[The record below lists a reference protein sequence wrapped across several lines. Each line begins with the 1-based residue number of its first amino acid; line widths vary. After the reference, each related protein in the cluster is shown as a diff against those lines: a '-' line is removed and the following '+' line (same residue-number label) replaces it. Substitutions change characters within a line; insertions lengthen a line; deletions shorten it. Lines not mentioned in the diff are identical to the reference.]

1 MAYRRSKEDEVN
13 KISTS
18 IFVTNFPDQFYAKDL
33 WKVCNQYGSVVDAF
47 ILNRRSKAGKRF
59 GFVCFVKVFDVDR
72 LVNNLCT
79 IWVDR
84 FKLHA
89 NKARFQRPPQNSSN
103 VQYSNKG
110 DEKPASNVGNKDSG
124 IQGYSN
130 SYIHVVRRRTINAG
144 EESKPTIVL
153 DESCLNQN
161 DFSTS
166 LMGKVKEFSSLTNLK
181 VVFANVGFDNIKL
194 KYMGRYW
201 VMIEF
206 QLEDLK
212 KDETCFHS
220 KRICIETKLVENIFK
235 SFKIISKGIVFWLRA
250 KEVSG
255 WIPDFVKDEE
265 EDNDFEDGTRDDGL
279 DVENADKLNF
289 EDVAGDNEVE
299 EVSETIF
306 EKEQSQDH
314 KMDDCNIGQSEMRSE
329 DPFNIYDLLNKKQ
342 DTVNGGTN
350 SNNTMKYPPSFT
362 PIGTTDV
369 QSNDFITAEKG
380 GEERSQYTQEGKVDS
395 EISKSHPNNNSKEDK
410 EESICSGHFKKP
422 ELPCTGD
429 SMLQVME
436 NLVKVRQIMGYN
448 MEGCLAQKAK
458 KIGLKSYV
466 ISTRGEWIP
475 NGKQLLI
482 ISIYAPRELSEKKML
497 WDYLTSVIGNWNGD
511 VVIMG
516 DFNEVR
522 TQDER
527 YGSIYNV
534 QGANAFNSF
543 ISDAGLEESK
553 KDNSSNHKKILKA
566 ELAEIDLL
574 IDRGEGDSEEVR
586 TQNTTMA
593 LLIKKRS
600 QLAIRGI
607 LVDGIWIDSPSLA
620 KSEFLSHFTNRF
632 DQVEA
637 PRLQL
642 NIDFPNKMNIE
653 QQIDLE
659 CEVSRDEIKRAVWDC
674 GTDKSPGPDG
684 FTFGFYRRYWS
695 FLEKDVEQAVRYFF
709 HHETFSKAGNS
720 SFIVLILKTHN
731 ANKVKDFR
739 PITLIG
745 SLYKIISKIMA
756 NRLVGVLEDIVN
768 EVQSDFFANRQIL
781 DGPFILNELFH
792 WCKKKKKQTMI
803 FKVGFEKAYDSVRWD
818 YLDDVLKNFGFRDRW
833 RGWIQSCLISS
844 KGSVIVN
851 GSPTGEFQFHR
862 SLKQGDSLFPFLFIL
877 IMESLHISFKEWW
890 MLSKNDAPSTHLAA
904 SLFVVILEV
913 LFHGF
918 KWSLEGSESCF
929 IVLPVRKMIE

>member
-1 MAYRRSKEDEVN
+1 MAYRCSKEDEVN

-59 GFVCFVKVFDVDR
+59 EFVRFVKVFDVDH

-89 NKARFQRPPQNSSN
+89 NKARFQRHPQNSSN

-130 SYIHVVRRRTINAG
+130 SYIHVVIRRTQSINAG
-144 EESKPTIVL
+144 EESKPAIVL

-212 KDETCFHS
+212 KVWTKATFNQIASKWCDLLHIDDQDETCFHS

-235 SFKIISKGIVFWLRA
+235 SFKIISKGIVFWIRA

-448 MEGCLAQKAK
+448 MEGCLKN
-458 KIGLKSYV
+458 IEE
-466 ISTRGEWIP
+466 IIGEWIP
-475 NGKQLLI
+475 NGNKILI
-482 ISIYAPRELSEKKML
+482 ISIYAPQELSKNKML
-497 WDYLTSVIGNWNGD
+497 WDYLTVAIGNWNGD

-522 TQDER
+522 TQEER
-527 YGSIYNV
+527 YGSIFNV

-543 ISDAGLEESK
+543 ILNAGLE
-553 KDNSSNHKKILKA
+553 DVHL
-566 ELAEIDLL
+566 
-574 IDRGEGDSEEVR
+574 DRGEGDSEVLNKILFVTILLHDIEKLASMKVA
-586 TQNTTMA
+586 QKAKIKWAIEGDENSKYFHGILNT
-593 LLIKKRS
+593 KRS
-600 QLAIRGI
+600 QLAICGI
-607 LVDGIWIDSPSLA
+607 LVDGTWIDSPSLV
-620 KSEFLSHFTNRF
+620 KSGFLSHFTNRF

-642 NIDFPNKMNIE
+642 NIEFPNKLNIE
-653 QQIDLE
+653 QHIDLE
-659 CEVSRDEIKRAVWDC
+659 CEVSRDEIKRAVWD
-674 GTDKSPGPDG
+674 
-684 FTFGFYRRYWS
+684 
-695 FLEKDVEQAVRYFF
+695 
-709 HHETFSKAGNS
+709 
-720 SFIVLILKTHN
+720 
-731 ANKVKDFR
+731 
-739 PITLIG
+739 
-745 SLYKIISKIMA
+745 
-756 NRLVGVLEDIVN
+756 
-768 EVQSDFFANRQIL
+768 
-781 DGPFILNELFH
+781 
-792 WCKKKKKQTMI
+792 
-803 FKVGFEKAYDSVRWD
+803 
-818 YLDDVLKNFGFRDRW
+818 
-833 RGWIQSCLISS
+833 
-844 KGSVIVN
+844 
-851 GSPTGEFQFHR
+851 
-862 SLKQGDSLFPFLFIL
+862 
-877 IMESLHISFKEWW
+877 
-890 MLSKNDAPSTHLAA
+890 
-904 SLFVVILEV
+904 
-913 LFHGF
+913 
-918 KWSLEGSESCF
+918 
-929 IVLPVRKMIE
+929 